1 MIVVWCM
8 EMRVDKNRI
17 KFGLHLAG
25 WSYEEGDPQVL
36 LDQGRKVLPSEF
48 ESRMLG
54 DIFCPVC
61 KTSLTRSPKEK
72 ANYVNG
78 RSACF
83 KHLPSYSQVDCPL
96 RVPRA
101 EGKRYET
108 EESAAQA
115 IAHELLAV
123 VSGFMKERPQ
133 PVDDQADPYDQS
145 AVEDLEGPHSMVP
158 IARYRGESFKLPS
171 RITTVAGI
179 CRGFDKNYY
188 KYYVMPGTGSA
199 RLLSSMLLSVEQ
211 VAEVSEKAGF
221 YWGRI
226 VSSRNAGT
234 APKPTN
240 TRMTQLQSGR
250 AIHDFYLKAP
260 AWEQEEKGIDDDSVG
275 RIVLFWGLVT
285 KSGIGLCID
294 RPGWGEYALLPK
306 KYEYLFDG

>member
-17 KFGLHLAG
+17 KFGLLLAG

-158 IARYRGESFKLPS
+158 IARYRESPS
-171 RITTVAGI
+171 SCQAGSPPWQGYAEALTRITTNTMS
-179 CRGFDKNYY
+179 CREP
-188 KYYVMPGTGSA
+188 V
-199 RLLSSMLLSVEQ
+199 LLGCCLQCCSVLN
-211 VAEVSEKAGF
+211 
-221 YWGRI
+221 R
-226 VSSRNAGT
+226 
-234 APKPTN
+234 
-240 TRMTQLQSGR
+240 
-250 AIHDFYLKAP
+250 
-260 AWEQEEKGIDDDSVG
+260 
-275 RIVLFWGLVT
+275 
-285 KSGIGLCID
+285 
-294 RPGWGEYALLPK
+294 
-306 KYEYLFDG
+306 